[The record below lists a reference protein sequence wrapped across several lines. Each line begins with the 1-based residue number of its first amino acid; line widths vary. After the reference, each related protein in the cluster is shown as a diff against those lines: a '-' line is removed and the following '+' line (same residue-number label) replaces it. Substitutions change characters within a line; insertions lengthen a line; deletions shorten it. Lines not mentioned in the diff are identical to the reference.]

1 MWNEKQMQA
10 KKLWTEKFKNKKI
23 SILEGNWNIKE
34 KSPELLV
41 YKQLHTHTHTR
52 QINKKIFKVICHN

>member
-41 YKQLHTHTHTR
+41 YKQLHTHTHTTD
-52 QINKKIFKVICHN
+52 K